1 LVGALCRIDRSR
13 ALRVPAFSLSILALL
28 ACAVTIL
35 TPPPVWAQAGNK
47 ASTPPAEKV
56 QIGSTVP
63 AATAGR
69 DTVLRAYSIEDL
81 LAYKDFYER
90 ERFRLDSE
98 RLYLRDKGIR
108 DMESFLASHPKSK
121 ILDKVIVRLAELHY
135 ESALEKYNQDQE
147 QYSNNLSAHEKGLLT
162 PQSGAEPHK
171 DFSHSLELY
180 QRIIDEFPQSKLV
193 DDASYNKAFLLEDL
207 GKREE
212 AVALYEKF
220 VQDFPESRYV
230 PDALFRVA
238 EYYFNPP
245 LNQIERAIEI
255 YNRILSYNDSP
266 KYDEA
271 LYRLGWSYYKLNDFP
286 KAISCFTMLADDVK
300 RSQRLDPKNRITN
313 PSLAEESIEYIGIAF
328 LDYKGATA
336 AAEYLN
342 RVGGRQYG
350 LDILRK
356 IGDAYMNVKEEY
368 DKAVEAYR
376 ILLRMYPYA
385 AEAPVVRAKIAEA
398 FRALGEEQMAY
409 IQRDSLFQDYR
420 EGAAWWANN
429 TAEELRVKTHQLV
442 ERGLRENINLL
453 LKRAD
458 ENDDANL
465 YAQAVKDSRKYLGVF
480 AKDSAASQIHWNMA
494 LTLDAKLGQRDE
506 AYDEYINCSNSYW
519 NSRFQKMAAENAV
532 ALAQEIAGV
541 DSVSR
546 PAVMPL
552 NIGEMKERLQDST
565 AADTGSK
572 LRRVLHLEPK
582 PLTPGEAKL
591 AAAIDNYIKLF
602 PHDAETAERLAQ
614 AGALYYNN
622 NDFAEAI
629 KYFKTLLKHFPESL
643 SAEYAEYLL
652 MESYFG
658 KFDYKSS
665 EIVAKRLKLG
675 SKNEGYV
682 RKAEQRLAESIFLQA
697 EGLASRAEHL
707 KAAEEYRRVF
717 EEVPNAEFADLALHN
732 SGLEFDQA
740 REYRRAVETYE
751 VLTQTFPKSP
761 HYLPALNN
769 MAYDYGALNDF
780 RNAALTFERLANEE
794 PDSVKAEVNLYNAS
808 VFYVRAEEWER
819 AIRVNRS
826 FVSRYPNSKDAAD
839 MFYEIANFHLK
850 LEDLDNA
857 NTVYGEYAEKFPDS
871 PRTVETFYR
880 RGEYYEK
887 KNDPGQA
894 KVEYEKAIAKSKSF
908 ESRQIDAN
916 EFFAAE
922 ALFRLT
928 EIKYREFAEIR
939 FKLPQAQMEAAKER
953 KKNALLEIVDNYT
966 KVAAYGTL
974 RLYESTYK
982 VGATYEEFASAWA
995 EQEIPE
1001 VDAARRIVAKKE
1013 INQTAAE
1020 LYERSLLAYKNAAKA
1035 LARLA
1040 SLYHNPAAQVYA
1052 TADTALFD
1060 PAGRVAAEDTTLR
1073 LAQRWIERSKLKIS
1087 EVIYDMAEINYASVE
1102 QLLEAPVP
1110 ENMDKITALEFHH
1123 QLLGKFIKPLIAQ
1136 IVTAHQ
1142 RNLTEADSL
1151 GLNNHWVEKSR
1162 RKIIT
1167 TENIL
1172 ANEYADLSWRALSQY
1187 KADISDYKAFVN
1199 SGDVRALDLRDE
1211 MGNLVDYSRSFG
1223 KATVQAH
1230 SVTFDRAA
1238 AIKFAGSELE
1248 KTEEAAFAF
1257 AYRFATS
1264 MDSLAKIAKAER
1276 QALEARIKQGQ
1287 TGNGSEDLAG
1297 AVKDDDLQDA
1307 AVAFEDNY
1315 YSLSQGVAE
1324 VLQIGFELAQKH
1336 KLENAWSE
1344 KIVLLLVKSEPEKYA
1359 GLLGLQLA
1367 QLSTPTDTTWLA
1379 TPAYRT
1385 GWTNVSFNAS
1395 DWPKAQNCGDSRQ
1408 FRGYGAQRLWLSGDS
1423 VATLRQESPVD
1434 SAAGDSV
1441 RTLPAP
1447 KKNSVLYFR
1456 KNITVAGLPVSGQI
1470 QLLADDS
1477 YNLFVNGEY
1486 IAEFNQPANEA
1497 PGTRIHDLSNFLRG
1511 GENTITLE
1519 VRDQDNSGGVLEA
1532 VVFVKSLPGWEQ
1544 REAELQAKKEK
1555 REEMMIFERGVLP
1568 IFIERVPK

>member
-1 LVGALCRIDRSR
+1 MHFSVFALAVC
-13 ALRVPAFSLSILALL
+13 AGVILAPAWLM
-28 ACAVTIL
+28 
-35 TPPPVWAQAGNK
+35 TPQSLWAQTGTNPP
-47 ASTPPAEKV
+47 TTPAEKV
-56 QIGSTVP
+56 QSGSTMP
-63 AATAGR
+63 AVKAGK

-162 PQSGAEPHK
+162 EVPVEPRK
-171 DFSHSLELY
+171 NFSRSLELY
-180 QRIIDEFPQSKLV
+180 QRIIGEFPQSKLV

-207 GKREE
+207 SQREE

-245 LNQIERAIEI
+245 LHQIERAIEI
-255 YNRILSYNDSP
+255 YNRILNYNDSP

-271 LYRLGWSYYKLNDFP
+271 LYRLGWSYYKLNDYA

-300 RSQRLDPKNRITN
+300 RSQRLDPKNQITN

-350 LDILRK
+350 IDILRK

-368 DKAVEAYR
+368 NKAVESYR

-398 FRALGEEQMAY
+398 FRAMGEEQMAY

-420 EGAAWWANN
+420 EGTAWWANN
-429 TAEELRVKTHQLV
+429 NNNNELRVKTHQLV
-442 ERGLRENINLL
+442 ERGLRENVNLL

-465 YAQAVKDSRKYLGVF
+465 YAQAVKDSRKYLGAF
-480 AKDSAASQIHWNMA
+480 AKDSAASQIHWNLA

-541 DSVSR
+541 DSSSR
-546 PAVMPL
+546 SAVMPL
-552 NIGEMKERLQDST
+552 NIGEMKEKLQDST

-572 LRRVLHLEPK
+572 LRRALRLEPK
-582 PLTPGEAKL
+582 PLTAGEAKL
-591 AAAIDNYIKLF
+591 AAAIDNYIQLF
-602 PHDAETAERLAQ
+602 PHEGETAERLAQ

-622 NDFAEAI
+622 NNFAESI
-629 KYFKTLLKHFPESL
+629 KYFKTLLKHFPESP
-643 SAEYAEYLL
+643 SSEYAEYLL

-665 EIVAKRLKLG
+665 ELVAKRLKLA
-675 SKNEGYV
+675 SKNEDYV

-697 EGLASRAEHL
+697 EGLASRDEHL

-857 NTVYGEYAEKFPDS
+857 NVVYGEYAEKFPDS

-887 KNDPGQA
+887 KNDANQA
-894 KVEYEKAIAKSKSF
+894 KVEYEKAIGKSKSF

-928 EIKYREFAEIR
+928 EIKYREFAEVR
-939 FKLPQAQMEAAKER
+939 FKLPQAQMETVKER

-982 VGATYEEFASAWA
+982 IGAAYEEFASTWA

-1013 INQTAAE
+1013 INQISAE

-1035 LARLA
+1035 LAKLA
-1040 SLYHNPAAQVYA
+1040 GLYHIPAAQVYA

-1060 PAGRVAAEDTTLR
+1060 PSGRVAAEDTTLR
-1073 LAQRWIERSKLKIS
+1073 IAQRWIERSKLKIS
-1087 EVIYDMAEINYASVE
+1087 EVIYDMAEINYTSVE

-1151 GLNNHWVEKSR
+1151 SLNNLWVDKSR

-1172 ANEYADLSWRALSQY
+1172 AAEYADLSWRALSQY
-1187 KADISDYKAFVN
+1187 KADISDYKTYVN
-1199 SGDVRALDLRDE
+1199 SGDVRALDIRDE
-1211 MGNLVDYSRSFG
+1211 MGNLVDYSRSFA

-1230 SVTFDRAA
+1230 GGTFERAA
-1238 AIKFAGSELE
+1238 AIKFTGSELE

-1276 QALEARIKQGQ
+1276 QAFEARIKQGH
-1287 TGNGSEDLAG
+1287 TGNGA
-1297 AVKDDDLQDA
+1297 AKDDDLQDA

-1315 YSLSQGVAE
+1315 YSLSEGVTE
-1324 VLQIGFELAQKH
+1324 VLQLGFDLAQKH

-1359 GLLGLQLA
+1359 GLLGLQLT
-1367 QLSTPTDTTWLA
+1367 QLSAPTDVTWLA
-1379 TPAYRT
+1379 TPNYRS
-1385 GWTNVSFNAS
+1385 GWTNVGFNTG
-1395 DWPKAQNCGDSRQ
+1395 DWPAAQNLGEGQQ
-1408 FRGYGAQRLWLSGDS
+1408 FKGYGAQRLWLSGDS
-1423 VATLRQESPVD
+1423 AAAMSQASTVD
-1434 SAAGDSV
+1434 SAAGDSAK
-1441 RTLPAP
+1441 TPPAP
-1447 KKNSVLYFR
+1447 KKNNLLYFR

-1486 IAEFNQPANEA
+1486 IAEFNKPASEA
-1497 PGTRIHDLSNFLRG
+1497 PGTRIHDLANFLRS
-1511 GENTITLE
+1511 GENTIALE
-1519 VRDQDNSGGVLEA
+1519 VRDQDNSGGALEA

-1568 IFIERVPK
+1568 NNQ